1 MRTKKKPTP
10 EAAQHKLYKCKPN
23 PIKDICYVACV
34 VSVIGWG
41 FSYIGFRFD
50 SFNLV
55 PPGGWGPG
63 SRVWQLLIVCTHG
76 VPRPAPGAV
85 RV

>member
-1 MRTKKKPTP
+1 MQT
-10 EAAQHKLYKCKPN
+10 KPN

-55 PPGGWGPG
+55 PPGGAGGWGVGAGIASLAIFDCVYVHTVCPG
-63 SRVWQLLIVCTHG
+63 PPP
-76 VPRPAPGAV
+76 VPCACEGETIN
-85 RV
+85 